1 MKETPMTLKGYRTL
15 GEAVED
21 LRRRGFS
28 ENFEFLSKTF
38 QAINTGKTFTAD
50 DLTIVEH
57 HRFEGASDPDDLAV
71 LYAIEAADGTR
82 GTIADAFGPQANPD
96 LGAFLKNVKMH
107 EDL

>member
-1 MKETPMTLKGYRTL
+1 MTPKGYRTL

-28 ENFEFLSKTF
+28 ENFEFLGKTF
-38 QAINTGKTFTAD
+38 QAVNSGKTFTAN

-57 HRFEGASDPDDLAV
+57 HRFEGASDPDDMAV

-96 LGAFLKNVKMH
+96 LGAFLKNVEMH
-107 EDL
+107 EDI

>member
-1 MKETPMTLKGYRTL
+1 MT
-15 GEAVED
+15 EAMEG
-21 LRRRGFS
+21 LTKRGFTA
-28 ENFEFLSKTF
+28 NFEFLNKTF
-38 QAINTGKTFTAD
+38 QAVNSGKTFTAD
-50 DLTIVEH
+50 ELAIVEH
-57 HRFEGASDPDDLAV
+57 HRFEGASDPDDMAV